1 MKIKKIIALILSFAF
16 ILCLFGACASNS
28 PSDSDPNSQT
38 QITPSGNEPSEGGDN
53 PPSAKDPITFTMFVA
68 GPGEAPPESNKIVKK
83 IQELTGVTIEFEF
96 LVGDMEQKVGTMIFG
111 GEYPDF
117 IGAGNARGQFLNAG
131 SFVALDE
138 YLPQYPNLQAHFG
151 PYEKRLRSISEDGKI
166 YILDIWGRQYRLED
180 GTDDSYEADYN
191 GPAFWIQKDVL
202 AWDNYS
208 YPKTLDELFDLLER
222 YYAEFP
228 TIDGQPTLPFEVLS
242 DDWRSFCLKNPPQH
256 LVGGRNEG
264 DVVMKDLNTFEVEI
278 YQNKD
283 YAKDYYKKL
292 NEAYKKGL
300 INPETFT
307 RLYDQYLS
315 VLSAGRV
322 LCMFDQQWN
331 FQDGEFVLIN
341 ENKLERTYVPLGIS
355 YSGEPVSY
363 NRVRADGII
372 GGNGMGI
379 STTCKDI
386 PRAMEFMEQLLSEE
400 IQTLM
405 YWGIEGEDY
414 YVTEDGRYRRTPEQK
429 ANFDNPDWRLA
440 NAGMV
445 IGDQFPKLEGRLSN
459 GNAVNPGNQPEERLE
474 NQFEYDKEFF
484 GHYDYFTKSD
494 FLPTMENPHY
504 PEIWSIFST
513 MAEDDPT
520 KAIFDQLTDLQNR
533 YLPGVIMA
541 DDFEAA
547 WAEYAARYENVD
559 YATLEATIQQAVT
572 ERYDPPS
579 S

>member
-1 MKIKKIIALILSFAF
+1 VKIKKAIALILSFVF
-16 ILCLFGACASNS
+16 ILCLFGACTSNS
-28 PSDSDPNSQT
+28 PADSAASPGQND
-38 QITPSGNEPSEGGDN
+38 TPSSNDGDSGDGDT
-53 PPSAKDPITFTMFVA
+53 PPAGKDPITFTMFVA
-68 GPGEAPPESNKIVKK
+68 GPGEAPPETNKIVKK

-131 SFVALDE
+131 SFAALDE
-138 YLPQYPNLQAHFG
+138 YLPNYPNLWSHFS
-151 PYEKRLRSISEDGKI
+151 PYEKRLRNVSEDGKI

-180 GTDDSYEADYN
+180 GEDDLYEADYN

-208 YPKTLDELFDLLER
+208 YPKTLEELFDLLER
-222 YYAEFP
+222 YYAAFP
-228 TIDGQPTLPFEVLS
+228 TIDGQPTLPFEILS
-242 DDWRSFCLKNPPQH
+242 DGWRSFCLKNAPQH

-264 DVVMKDLNTFEVEI
+264 DVVMKDYNTFEVEI

-283 YAKDYYKKL
+283 YAKDYYKTL

-307 RLYDQYLS
+307 RLFDQYLN
-315 VLSAGRV
+315 VLSTGRV

-331 FQDGEFVLIN
+331 FQDGENVLVG

-355 YSGEPVSY
+355 YSGEPVAY
-363 NRVRADGII
+363 NRVRSNGIV

-379 STTCKDI
+379 SVSCKDI

-445 IGDQFPKLEGRLSN
+445 IGDQFPKLEGRFPN
-459 GNAVNPGNQPEERLE
+459 GNAVNAGNQPEERLE
-474 NQFEYDKEFF
+474 NQFDYDKEFYS
-484 GHYDYFTKSD
+484 HYGFFSKSD
-494 FLPTMENPHY
+494 FLPTMANPNY

-513 MAEDDPT
+513 MPDDDPT
-520 KAIFDQLTDLQNR
+520 KIVFTQLTELQDR
-533 YLPGVIMA
+533 YLPGVIMS

-547 WAEYAARYENVD
+547 WTEYAARYEEID
-559 YATLEATIQQAVT
+559 YQTLETTIQQAVA
-572 ERYDPPS
+572 ERYDP
-579 S
+579 